1 MNAEDSPDGGRL
13 SNRFARTQP
22 MAYATSMTPS
32 RRTPLF
38 GIIVF
43 LILAPSAISAPMATT
58 AAKPFEAPLLYRPGD
73 DPAWA
78 DPGLDESGWIEPPGR
93 IADTAAGG
101 GWYWLRTRLPAAA
114 WEGESYL
121 GLGRFY
127 SAMEVYLDGDLIARL
142 GSFPPSFRIQNNLS
156 SVLLLPSAPGSS
168 PEGRILAIRAYSDTP
183 SQAIPPFSLL
193 NRKKAEFTIV
203 VENFLNSGL
212 YFSLGWL
219 CLMAGAIFLFQWLGR
234 RADMDNFHFALASI
248 SIGVYFIEMGTLH
261 PLLPLALNRAI
272 AKSLLSLSIMSLV
285 LFFRSHFRLKDRAW
299 IKILCYANAALM
311 TALFLWAGPRIDR
324 MDMVFTLSL
333 LPILGAM
340 LYLLALVL
348 RQLRRGDREAWTI
361 FIGVILGVG
370 FGCHDVI
377 FVLAGSEPFA
387 WLQGFGFFALN
398 MSMFVSLS
406 SRAARQALDLE
417 RSSVELERRGR
428 DLSAHADRMRRA
440 AREVEAISGEI
451 ALGIRSAA
459 SVSAG
464 LESGSRMI
472 RGSLGSYLELV
483 RGVDTV
489 VDKMLGSVS
498 SMSTRIDD
506 QATLAK
512 EASDSLERFL
522 AELESLS
529 VYAESTMTFAGQ
541 LDGLSERGAASAGAL
556 ARGMSSV
563 KEALDDLGPVV
574 DAVDDFA
581 ERSSLLA
588 MNASI
593 EAAHAGAVG
602 RGFAVIA
609 GEIKKLAAASSERA
623 RLIRATVHEA
633 AERVAAQLEANRGV
647 SDVLA
652 SVSASGSGASERIQ
666 ATSRSVQALRASAEG
681 LVRAM
686 QELKDMTEELRRDSL
701 AQAQGSASIR
711 QDMSGMA
718 GRTRDVEGLIDAI
731 EEGNR
736 SLIGAVK
743 RLESVAGGG
752 ERALSELHAALSPDA
767 S

>member
-1 MNAEDSPDGGRL
+1 
-13 SNRFARTQP
+13 
-22 MAYATSMTPS
+22 
-32 RRTPLF
+32 
-38 GIIVF
+38 
-43 LILAPSAISAPMATT
+43 
-58 AAKPFEAPLLYRPGD
+58 
-73 DPAWA
+73 
-78 DPGLDESGWIEPPGR
+78 
-93 IADTAAGG
+93 
-101 GWYWLRTRLPAAA
+101 
-114 WEGESYL
+114 
-121 GLGRFY
+121 
-127 SAMEVYLDGDLIARL
+127 
-142 GSFPPSFRIQNNLS
+142 
-156 SVLLLPSAPGSS
+156 
-168 PEGRILAIRAYSDTP
+168 
-183 SQAIPPFSLL
+183 
-193 NRKKAEFTIV
+193 
-203 VENFLNSGL
+203 
-212 YFSLGWL
+212 
-219 CLMAGAIFLFQWLGR
+219 
-234 RADMDNFHFALASI
+234 
-248 SIGVYFIEMGTLH
+248 
-261 PLLPLALNRAI
+261 
-272 AKSLLSLSIMSLV
+272 
-285 LFFRSHFRLKDRAW
+285 
-299 IKILCYANAALM
+299 
-311 TALFLWAGPRIDR
+311 
-324 MDMVFTLSL
+324 
-333 LPILGAM
+333 
-340 LYLLALVL
+340 
-348 RQLRRGDREAWTI
+348 
-361 FIGVILGVG
+361 
-370 FGCHDVI
+370 
-377 FVLAGSEPFA
+377 
-387 WLQGFGFFALN
+387 
-398 MSMFVSLS
+398 
-406 SRAARQALDLE
+406 
-417 RSSVELERRGR
+417 
-428 DLSAHADRMRRA
+428 
-440 AREVEAISGEI
+440 
-451 ALGIRSAA
+451 
-459 SVSAG
+459 
-464 LESGSRMI
+464 MI

-483 RGVDTV
+483 LGVDTV